1 LQDAPISKDFT
12 KEEIHQHSLLHLL
25 ARRTQGREP
34 LVDYS
39 QSHVMTSIHYLSALQ
54 KKNINKVIANNVREA
69 WVKEKE
75 ENKLRKQH
83 MPKE

>member
-1 LQDAPISKDFT
+1 
-12 KEEIHQHSLLHLL
+12 
-25 ARRTQGREP
+25 
-34 LVDYS
+34 
-39 QSHVMTSIHYLSALQ
+39 MTSIHYLCALQ
-54 KKNINKVIANNVREA
+54 KKTINKVIANNVREA